1 MARAKIS
8 LIGGGQIGGNLALL
22 AAQKELGDIVI
33 FDIPKAEGMVKGKAL
48 DLMQLKPHD
57 GYDANISGTSD
68 WKDLTDSDVFIITAG
83 LPRKP
88 GMDREDLLE
97 INLGIMTDVAENI
110 KEYSPN
116 AFVIVVS
123 NPLDA
128 MVYAFYKVSQLKKN
142 MVVGMAGALDSARF
156 RAFIAMEVGCS
167 VQDVTCMVLGGHG
180 DTMVPITRFGTVGG
194 VPIESLINPD
204 RLEEIVNRTRFAGG
218 EIVKL
223 FGNGSA
229 FYAPAQSAIEMAES
243 YLRDKK
249 RIIPCA
255 SLCEGEFGING
266 YFIGVPSVIGS
277 GGVENILEFSLTEE
291 EKFELKNTLE
301 AVKKTAKD
309 FINARKSDRIGI
321 LVFAGE
327 SFIQCPLTID
337 KEVLLALMDDIQVA
351 EQSYDGTAIGM
362 AIANA
367 TNRLRNSDAKSKV
380 MILLSDGSNNAG
392 ELDPLTS
399 ADLASNFDIKIYTI
413 GAGTNQDVSFIPGR
427 GYIRNEI
434 DEVTLKSI
442 ANRTNG
448 KYFRATN
455 VVGLEDVYKT
465 IDELERTE
473 IEIKE
478 FTRYKELFGWLLIP
492 AMIIGLGGH
501 TIDRTIFRKQL

>member
-1 MARAKIS
+1 MSQPKIS
-8 LIGGGQIGGNLALL
+8 LIGGGQIGGNLALI

-48 DLMQLKPHD
+48 DLMQLRPHD
-57 GYDANISGTSD
+57 GYDANISGTSN
-68 WKDLTDSDVFIITAG
+68 WKDLKDSDVFIITAG

-110 KEYSPN
+110 KKYSPN

-180 DTMVPITRFGTVGG
+180 DTMVPITRVGTVGG
-194 VPIESLINPD
+194 VPIESLIKPD

-266 YFIGVPSVIGS
+266 YFIGVPSMIGKN
-277 GGVENILEFSLTEE
+277 GVEKILEFELRDN
-291 EKFELKNTLE
+291 EKSALDNTLK
-301 AVKKTAKD
+301 AVKKT
-309 FINARKSDRIGI
+309 
-321 LVFAGE
+321 
-327 SFIQCPLTID
+327 
-337 KEVLLALMDDIQVA
+337 VLETKL
-351 EQSYDGTAIGM
+351 
-362 AIANA
+362 
-367 TNRLRNSDAKSKV
+367 
-380 MILLSDGSNNAG
+380 
-392 ELDPLTS
+392 
-399 ADLASNFDIKIYTI
+399 
-413 GAGTNQDVSFIPGR
+413 
-427 GYIRNEI
+427 
-434 DEVTLKSI
+434 
-442 ANRTNG
+442 
-448 KYFRATN
+448 
-455 VVGLEDVYKT
+455 
-465 IDELERTE
+465 
-473 IEIKE
+473 
-478 FTRYKELFGWLLIP
+478 
-492 AMIIGLGGH
+492 
-501 TIDRTIFRKQL
+501 